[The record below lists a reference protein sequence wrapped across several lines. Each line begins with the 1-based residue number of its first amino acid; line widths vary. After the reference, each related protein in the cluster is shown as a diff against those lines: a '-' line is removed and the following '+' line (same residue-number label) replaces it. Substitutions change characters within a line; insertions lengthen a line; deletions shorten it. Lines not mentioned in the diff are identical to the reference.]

1 MMNSQLLI
9 EEMAKVRTALSLL
22 SETSVIEKETLV
34 YYYSLLLKKYA
45 VANP

>member
-1 MMNSQLLI
+1 MNSQLLI

-22 SETSVIEKETLV
+22 PKTSLIEKETLV
-34 YYYSLLLKKYA
+34 YYYGLLLKKYA